1 MLFGTI
7 KTAYLSPATDF
18 IAKKVAAAE
27 LAGKPT
33 ADFFTGFYF
42 IVDLNEC
49 RWIAYRY
56 YGDTVSFS
64 EGDFVAF
71 DTGNTGDV
79 LRGSTNNGPG
89 VPGIAVAPYAL
100 NIQAAYQ
107 IPEIVQRK
115 IVGYQNVLR
124 SSLTDE
130 QVCKIEKVLAM
141 ISR

>member
-1 MLFGTI
+1 MIFGAI
-7 KTAYLSPATDF
+7 KTAYLSPANAF
-18 IAKKVAAAE
+18 IAKKIAAAE

-33 ADFFTGFYF
+33 SDFFTGFYF

-56 YGDTVSFS
+56 YGDTFSFS

-79 LRGSTNNGPG
+79 LRGSTNDTGL
-89 VPGIAVAPYAL
+89 AKAPFAL
-100 NIQAAYQ
+100 NLQAAYQ
-107 IPEIVQRK
+107 IPEIAQRK

-124 SSLTDE
+124 SAVSDHQICL
-130 QVCKIEKVLAM
+130 IEKALAQ
-141 ISR
+141 IS